1 MCALNDKILFKC
13 HGQKTLHT
21 FRARHKT
28 LSAVVTFIGDFKVKT
43 FCRLP
48 ILKTGKGA
56 VSVKDSL
63 LWLFYFAWAAISMK
77 QINWFGC
84 RQGVV

>member
-28 LSAVVTFIGDFKVKT
+28 LSAVVTFIGAFKVKT

-48 ILKTGKGA
+48 ILKTGKEG
-56 VSVKDSL
+56 SGL
-63 LWLFYFAWAAISMK
+63 
-77 QINWFGC
+77 
-84 RQGVV
+84 RQRQTALVVPLCVGRDKHETD